1 MWTSRADPLC
11 RSLRGS
17 WGRRNRISS
26 TRTWIRSVAVSLA
39 LGVLTDPAD
48 AVENLTV
55 DQVIAIALQE
65 NPDLLAAR
73 QELEVARGRKVRAD
87 LFNRFN
93 PSIMGR
99 VWSRNNPGS
108 GNTSDS
114 QVQLSQEVEVA
125 GQRGLRR
132 EEAARNIAR
141 VEAQLKDRER
151 VVTGHVTRAF
161 FQALTLKERLTL
173 RKQVEE
179 LNRRIRDAS
188 KARFEAGVAPIM
200 ESNLAEIRYGESRK
214 KTYVAA
220 ASFQN
225 AVLGLRRLLGW
236 ESDRSVQLA
245 GELRTSPEP
254 ILLSDLLQ
262 RGRTERP
269 DLLAV
274 KTEVS
279 RVEADIDLTRR
290 LIVPNPTI
298 QGFYQTETEGSGR
311 ASEMVGGGISI
322 PLALFDRKQGEL
334 VTLGGELN
342 RSRHQTVAVTRNIE
356 REIET
361 AFQAY
366 EAARKSVEVF
376 EAEVLERIEDNFRFV
391 EISYREGKIGLLQ
404 LIVVQDGL
412 IAAQLSYVDSLGQF
426 RTAEADLTQAVGGP
440 IH

>member
-1 MWTSRADPLC
+1 MWISLAGPLR
-11 RSLRGS
+11 RSLRLSRG
-17 WGRRNRISS
+17 GRRRVCS
-26 TRTWIRSVAVSLA
+26 TRTWVYCLVISLA
-39 LGVLTDPAD
+39 LGAVSHSAD

-55 DQVIAIALQE
+55 DQAVAIALQE

-93 PSIMGR
+93 PRIRGR
-99 VWSRNNPGS
+99 VWNRNNPGS

-114 QVQLSQEVEVA
+114 QVLLSQEVEIA

-141 VEAQLKDRER
+141 VEAQLTDRER
-151 VVTGHVTRAF
+151 IVTGDVTRAF
-161 FQALTLKERLTL
+161 FHALTLKERLTL

-200 ESNLAEIRYGESRK
+200 EFNLAEIRYGESRK
-214 KTYVAA
+214 KTYVAT
-220 ASFQN
+220 ASLQN
-225 AVLGLRRLLGW
+225 AALALRRLLGR
-236 ESDRSVQLA
+236 ESDRSVQLV
-245 GELRTSPEP
+245 GELRTSPKT
-254 ILLSDLLQ
+254 ILLPDLLH
-262 RGRTERP
+262 RGQTQRP
-269 DLLAV
+269 DLIAA

-298 QGFYQTETEGSGR
+298 QGFYQTETEGAGR

-334 VTLGGELN
+334 VTLSGELN
-342 RSRHQTVAVTRNIE
+342 RSRHQTAAVTRDIE

-366 EAARKSVEVF
+366 EAARRSVEVF
-376 EAEVLERIEDNFRFV
+376 EAEVLERIEENFRFV

-412 IAAQLSYVDSLGQF
+412 IAAQLSYVDSLGEF
-426 RTAEADLTQAVGGP
+426 RTAEADLTQAVGGE
-440 IH
+440 IR